1 MNHHSVHEIHPGGFH
16 TAPLRGLAPREG
28 EKTFNAV
35 ESYGKI
41 ASGTSKTM
49 KTRNGEKYF
58 RIINAATKIF
68 ARKGFFQA
76 KVSDIAR
83 EAQVA
88 DGTIYLYFENK
99 DDILISLFE
108 EQMKAVLE
116 NMIEQIAAEKDAV
129 KKIEKFALTHLKLIE
144 RNKNMAEIIQVEL
157 RQSGK
162 FMKEYKNE
170 KFLQYLN
177 LISEII
183 KDGQD
188 QGIFRK
194 DIIPDIAKRAFFGA
208 LDEMSRF
215 WVLSSHKKYD
225 IETAAK
231 QISDYFLRGLI
242 TNPDGPAKKPGL

>member
-1 MNHHSVHEIHPGGFH
+1 
-16 TAPLRGLAPREG
+16 
-28 EKTFNAV
+28 
-35 ESYGKI
+35 
-41 ASGTSKTM
+41 M

-58 RIINAATKIF
+58 RIINAATKVF
-68 ARKGFFQA
+68 AKKGFFQA

-108 EQMKAVLE
+108 EQMQAVLE
-116 NMIEQIAAEKDAV
+116 NMIEQIASEKDVV
-129 KKIEKFALTHLKLIE
+129 KKIEKFALTHMKLIE
-144 RNKNMAEIIQVEL
+144 LNKNMAEIIQVEL

-183 KDGQD
+183 KEGQD
-188 QGIFRK
+188 QEIFRK

-231 QISDYFLRGLI
+231 QISEYFLRGW
-242 TNPDGPAKKPGL
+242 TADPDGPTKKPGL